1 MRGLGEAWGS
11 DQRAPV
17 LAAPPA
23 SFPLGALAVI
33 HVAGGRRAVR
43 SRAVQSSSPVS
54 WVAGPERSQGRQA
67 LWVEGPGQ
75 GQPPGTPAARGPQAL
90 SLVLPLVHVI
100 TRKAQRP
107 KAWPKGGPGAP
118 PGEGRTPETHSPG
131 PRTHPEAPDLD
142 AQEQ

>member
-23 SFPLGALAVI
+23 SFPLGALAP
-33 HVAGGRRAVR
+33 HPRGRRQAR
-43 SRAVQSSSPVS
+43 AERGRAVQSSSPVS
-54 WVAGPERSQGRQA
+54 CVAGA

-131 PRTHPEAPDLD
+131 PRTHPEAPDLG